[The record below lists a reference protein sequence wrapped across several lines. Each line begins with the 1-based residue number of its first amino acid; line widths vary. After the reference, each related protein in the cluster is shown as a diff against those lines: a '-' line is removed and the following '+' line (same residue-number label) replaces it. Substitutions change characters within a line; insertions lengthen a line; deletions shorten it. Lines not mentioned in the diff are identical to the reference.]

1 MLCHSGDSLQRGKD
15 LHGQCRGVHNRIRCI
30 AFFVLGLRQV
40 NIGNPMTTQTITTV
54 NTQQAAELLGLSP
67 NTLNQWRHIKR
78 GPAFHKFGKSV
89 RYSLQELEAY
99 MEQTRRERTSR
110 FGDQSY

>member
-1 MLCHSGDSLQRGKD
+1 MLLNSERHHDKASFLLVC
-15 LHGQCRGVHNRIRCI
+15 
-30 AFFVLGLRQV
+30 GLKLAL
-40 NIGNPMTTQTITTV
+40 TV
-54 NTQQAAELLGLSP
+54 NTQQAAEILGLSP

-89 RYSLQELEAY
+89 RYSLQELEDY